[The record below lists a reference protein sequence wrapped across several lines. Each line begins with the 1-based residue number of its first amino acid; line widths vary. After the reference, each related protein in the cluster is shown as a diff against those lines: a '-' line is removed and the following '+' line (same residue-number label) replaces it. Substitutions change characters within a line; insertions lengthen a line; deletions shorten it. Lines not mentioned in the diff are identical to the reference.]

1 MVVSVASLH
10 ITSLPELEPS
20 CKLKEEVNLWVKGF
34 GTRSKIKNKKRNR
47 RKLEKYFLI
56 ITRGLEKKKVAK
68 EHPRKSAIYEAR
80 EKLSRL
86 ANKQIKPPHR

>member
-1 MVVSVASLH
+1 
-10 ITSLPELEPS
+10 
-20 CKLKEEVNLWVKGF
+20 
-34 GTRSKIKNKKRNR
+34 
-47 RKLEKYFLI
+47 LI